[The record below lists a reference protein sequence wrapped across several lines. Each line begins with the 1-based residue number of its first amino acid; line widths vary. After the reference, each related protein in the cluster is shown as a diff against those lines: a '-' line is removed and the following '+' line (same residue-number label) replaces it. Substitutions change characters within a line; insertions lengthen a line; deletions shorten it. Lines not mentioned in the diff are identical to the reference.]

1 MYYECTNFSMLKNK
15 KATCLDSS
23 LNENVFLSQK
33 DANKHILSPLPASVK
48 SIIDHIQAHI
58 GSYNHIRIYTQR
70 TASVSYIFTVSMKL
84 R

>member
-23 LNENVFLSQK
+23 LNENVLSQK

-58 GSYNHIRIYTQR
+58 GSYNHTRIYTQR
-70 TASVSYIFTVSMKL
+70 TESVSCIFTVPMKL

>member
-23 LNENVFLSQK
+23 LNENVLSQK
-33 DANKHILSPLPASVK
+33 DANKHILSPLPASVE

-58 GSYNHIRIYTQR
+58 GSYNHTRIYTQR
-70 TASVSYIFTVSMKL
+70 TESVSYIFTVPMKL